1 MEINHFN
8 ALKMKKIIYI
18 TVMSSVLL
26 SCSKDEQKADGY
38 GSFEATEITVSA
50 QANGELYS
58 FNLDEGQQINRDD
71 QVGYVDTISLQLK
84 KEMLYSQ
91 QEVIKAQSKGVLSQI
106 AVLQEQIKVI
116 EVNKDRV
123 EKLLAD
129 GAATQKQLDD
139 INGEILVRQSQI
151 KSIESQNAPVVSQ
164 LKSIE
169 AQLNEVQELIEKSKV
184 INPISGTVL
193 EKYVENNEVVN
204 FGKPLYKIADLSTI
218 YLKAYISETQLSE
231 VKLGQEVK
239 VNIDAGKGMKTYT
252 GTVSW
257 ISSNAEFTPKIIQTK
272 EERVNLVYGIKVR
285 VENDGAIKIGM
296 PGEFNF

>member
-169 AQLNEVQELIEKSKV
+169 AQLNEVQELIEKKQSNKP
-184 INPISGTVL
+184 NFR
-193 EKYVENNEVVN
+193 YC
-204 FGKPLYKIADLSTI
+204 FGKICRK
-218 YLKAYISETQLSE
+218 
-231 VKLGQEVK
+231 
-239 VNIDAGKGMKTYT
+239 
-252 GTVSW
+252 
-257 ISSNAEFTPKIIQTK
+257 
-272 EERVNLVYGIKVR
+272 
-285 VENDGAIKIGM
+285 
-296 PGEFNF
+296 

>member
-1 MEINHFN
+1 
-8 ALKMKKIIYI
+8 MKKIIYI
-18 TVMSSVLL
+18 TILSSVFF
-26 SCSKDEQKADGY
+26 SCSKDEEKADGY

-58 FNLDEGQQINRDD
+58 FDLEEGQQIDKD
-71 QVGYVDTISLQLK
+71 VQVGYVDTVSLQLK

-91 QEVIKAQSKGVLSQI
+91 QDVIKAQSKGVLSQI

-169 AQLNEVQELIEKSKV
+169 AQLNEVNELIEKSKV
-184 INPISGTVL
+184 VNPITGTVL

-204 FGKPLYKIADLSTI
+204 FGKPLYKIADLTTI

-239 VNIDAGKGMKTYT
+239 VNIDSGDGMKTYT